1 MCEVIERIHHVR
13 NRMYE
18 LRKASFKVK
27 ILLEGYFYR
36 TLGLPLLMAIYLEL
50 LLDWPMV
57 IEKALLM
64 AIEKAC
70 CLGSSR
76 AIGLGSVLA

>member
-1 MCEVIERIHHVR
+1 MRSR
-13 NRMYE
+13 AR
-18 LRKASFKVK
+18 
-27 ILLEGYFYR
+27 
-36 TLGLPLLMAIYLEL
+36 P

-76 AIGLGSVLA
+76 AIGLGSVLAVYYMM